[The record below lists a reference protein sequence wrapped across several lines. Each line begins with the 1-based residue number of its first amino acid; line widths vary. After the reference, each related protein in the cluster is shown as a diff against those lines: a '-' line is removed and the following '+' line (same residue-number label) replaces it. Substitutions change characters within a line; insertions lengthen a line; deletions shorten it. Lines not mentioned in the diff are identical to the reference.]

1 MSKERYPCHEAVERT
16 LCDSLRVRF
25 VTVWIKGIVQMGD
38 IVRKA
43 LPFLIAFVLLAKVSY
58 PAGDFP
64 KRIVSL
70 SPNIDEIVY
79 GLGSWKSVVGV
90 TIYSDFP
97 PEVKDLPKVGG
108 WINPNLE
115 AIVAL
120 KPDLVIMIKDQDKIF
135 GDKIRGL
142 GLKTLS
148 VNSTTIKDIS
158 DSILKVGKALRKDEE
173 AKEVTEKFK
182 SRLDEIR
189 KKTAGVHP
197 KRVLFVVGRNPGTL
211 EDIYVIAKKSYINEI
226 ISIAGGENV
235 VKNNVFSVKVSKEA
249 VFSLNP
255 DIIVEVNHEW
265 INKDEAIKVWDG
277 LKGVSAVKNKGVYIL
292 TDTTILHPSQ
302 RAAEAAKTL
311 AEILHP
317 EIFRKYGKNY

>member
-16 LCDSLRVRF
+16 LCDSLRERF

-79 GLGSWKSVVGV
+79 GLGAWKSVVGV

-135 GDKIRGL
+135 GDKIRRL

>member
-1 MSKERYPCHEAVERT
+1 
-16 LCDSLRVRF
+16 
-25 VTVWIKGIVQMGD
+25 MGD

-43 LPFLIAFVLLAKVSY
+43 LHFLIAFVLLAKVSY

-79 GLGSWKSVVGV
+79 GLGAWKSVVGV

-97 PEVKDLPKVGG
+97 PEVKDLPTVGG

-115 AIVAL
+115 AIVTL

-135 GDKIRGL
+135 GDKIRRL

-158 DSILKVGKALRKDEE
+158 DSILKIGKALRKDEE

-255 DIIVEVNHEW
+255 DIIVEVNHEG
-265 INKDEAIKVWDG
+265 INKDEAIKVWDE

>member
-1 MSKERYPCHEAVERT
+1 MY
-16 LCDSLRVRF
+16 DSLRVRF

-38 IVRKA
+38 IIRKA
-43 LPFLIAFVLLAKVSY
+43 LPFLITFVLLAKVSY
-58 PAGDFP
+58 PAEGFP

-79 GLGSWKSVVGV
+79 GLGAWKSVVGV

-97 PEVKDLPKVGG
+97 PEVKNLPTVGG

-120 KPDLVIMIKDQDKIF
+120 KPDLAIMIKDQDKIF
-135 GDKIRGL
+135 GDKIRRL
-142 GLKTLS
+142 GLETLS
-148 VNSTTIKDIS
+148 VDSTTIKGIS
-158 DSILKVGKALRKDEE
+158 DSILKIGKALGKDKE
-173 AKEVTEKFK
+173 AREVTEKFE
-182 SRLDEIR
+182 SRLGEIR
-189 KKTAGVHP
+189 KKTAGVYP

-235 VKNNVFSVKVSKEA
+235 VKNDVFSVKVSKEA
-249 VFSLNP
+249 ILSLNP
-255 DIIVEVNHEW
+255 DVIVEVNHER
-265 INKDEAIKVWDG
+265 INKDEAIKVWDE
-277 LKGVSAVKNKGVYIL
+277 LKDVSAVKNKGVYIL

-302 RAAEAAKTL
+302 RVAEATRTL

-317 EIFRKYGKNY
+317 EIFKKYGNGY